1 VDHPIPGA
9 SSPYSG
15 GFDERENPIRSM
27 GLVAEPDQVG
37 LRSLEVLL
45 AAEESEPE
53 DPGVE
58 VQTALSIGSDSR
70 DVIYAVQSHRQQVL
84 EYLDQ

>member
-1 VDHPIPGA
+1 L
-9 SSPYSG
+9 
-15 GFDERENPIRSM
+15 DERENPIRPV

-37 LRSLEVLL
+37 VRSLEVLL
-45 AAEESEPE
+45 PAEEGEPE

-58 VQTALSIGSDSR
+58 VQAALSIGGDSR
-70 DVIYAVQSHRQQVL
+70 DVIYAIQSHRQQVL